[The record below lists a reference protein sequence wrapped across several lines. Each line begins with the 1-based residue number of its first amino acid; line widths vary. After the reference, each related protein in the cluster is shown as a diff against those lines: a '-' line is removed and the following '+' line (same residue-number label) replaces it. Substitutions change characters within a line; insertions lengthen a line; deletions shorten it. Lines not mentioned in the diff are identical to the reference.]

1 MQILVAGM
9 GRFGSHIARTLARA
23 GHEVIAVDA
32 EESAIQR
39 VADDVDTAVEGAAT
53 NSAVLAQAGAADVDL
68 AIVAMANVEASVLI
82 TTHLK
87 TLEVPQVIAKA
98 ASEVHRKILELV
110 GADRVVFPERD
121 MAVRVAQNIST
132 PGLLDYLE
140 LLPNVGITE
149 INGSA
154 FVGQSLANLNLR
166 ADYGINVLVIKLG
179 QELLVMPE
187 LTEHIQEEDVLII
200 IGRDQ
205 QITKL
210 QNVQQTSS

>member
-1 MQILVAGM
+1 
-9 GRFGSHIARTLARA
+9 
-23 GHEVIAVDA
+23 
-32 EESAIQR
+32 
-39 VADDVDTAVEGAAT
+39 
-53 NSAVLAQAGAADVDL
+53 
-68 AIVAMANVEASVLI
+68 
-82 TTHLK
+82 
-87 TLEVPQVIAKA
+87 
-98 ASEVHRKILELV
+98 
-110 GADRVVFPERD
+110 
-121 MAVRVAQNIST
+121 MAVRVAQTIST

-149 INGSA
+149 ISGSA

-166 ADYGINVLVIKLG
+166 ADYGINVLVIKRG

-210 QNVQQTSS
+210 QNVQKTSS

>member
-1 MQILVAGM
+1 MQILVTGM
-9 GRFGSHIARTLARA
+9 GRFGSHLARTLAQA

-32 EESAIQR
+32 AENALQR
-39 VADDVDTAVEGAAT
+39 VAEDVDAAIEGDAT

-87 TLEVPQVIAKA
+87 TLGVPQVFAKA
-98 ASEVHRKILELV
+98 SSEVHRTILERV

-121 MAVRVAQNIST
+121 MAVRIAQNIST
-132 PGLLDYLE
+132 PGMLDYLE
-140 LLPNVGITE
+140 LLPNIGITE
-149 INGSA
+149 IDGSA
-154 FVGQSLANLNLR
+154 FVGKSLANLNLR
-166 ADYGINVLVIKLG
+166 GDYGINVLVIKRG

-187 LTEHIQEEDVLII
+187 LTEHIQEDDILVI

-210 QNVQQTSS
+210 TKLQTG

>member
-39 VADDVDTAVEGAAT
+39 VADDVDTAVEGDAT

-68 AIVAMANVEASVLI
+68 AILAMKKVESSVLI

-132 PGLLDYLE
+132 PGLPDYLE

-166 ADYGINVLVIKLG
+166 ADYGINVLVIKRG

>member
-1 MQILVAGM
+1 M

-39 VADDVDTAVEGAAT
+39 VADDVDTAVEGDAT

-87 TLEVPQVIAKA
+87 TLGVPQVFAKA
-98 ASEVHRKILELV
+98 SSEVHRKILELV

-121 MAVRVAQNIST
+121 MAVRVTQNIST

-140 LLPNVGITE
+140 LLPNIGITE

-166 ADYGINVLVIKLG
+166 ADYGINVLVIKRG

-210 QNVQQTSS
+210 QNVKKASS

>member
-1 MQILVAGM
+1 MQILVTGM
-9 GRFGSHIARTLARA
+9 GRFGSHLARTLAQA

-32 EESAIQR
+32 AENALQR
-39 VADDVDTAVEGAAT
+39 VAEDVDAAIEGDAT

-87 TLEVPQVIAKA
+87 TLGVPQVFAKA
-98 ASEVHRKILELV
+98 SSEVHRTILERV

-121 MAVRVAQNIST
+121 MAVRIAQNIST
-132 PGLLDYLE
+132 PGMLDYLE
-140 LLPNVGITE
+140 LLPNIGITE
-149 INGSA
+149 MDGSA
-154 FVGQSLANLNLR
+154 FVGQSLAKLNLR
-166 ADYGINVLVIKLG
+166 ADYGINVLVIKRG

-187 LTEHIQEEDVLII
+187 LTEHVQKDDILVI

-210 QNVQQTSS
+210 QNV

>member
-39 VADDVDTAVEGAAT
+39 VADDVDTAVEGDAT

-68 AIVAMANVEASVLI
+68 AIVAMANVESSVLI

-166 ADYGINVLVIKLG
+166 ADYGINVLVIKRG

>member
-1 MQILVAGM
+1 MQILVTGM
-9 GRFGSHIARTLARA
+9 GRFGSHLARTLARS

-32 EESAIQR
+32 AENALQR
-39 VADDVDTAVEGAAT
+39 VAEDVDTAIEGDAT

-87 TLEVPQVIAKA
+87 TLGVPQVFAKA
-98 ASEVHRKILELV
+98 SSEVHRKILELV

-121 MAVRVAQNIST
+121 MAVRVSQNIST

-166 ADYGINVLVIKLG
+166 ADYGINVLVIKRG
-179 QELLVMPE
+179 QELIVMPE
-187 LTEHIQEEDVLII
+187 LTEHIQKDDVLII

-210 QNVQQTSS
+210 QNVQKTSS

>member
-39 VADDVDTAVEGAAT
+39 VADDVDTAVEGDAT

-121 MAVRVAQNIST
+121 MAVRVAQNISS

-140 LLPNVGITE
+140 LLPKVGITE

-166 ADYGINVLVIKLG
+166 ADYGINVLVIKRG